1 MRGTGKHRRPK
12 NTPLTRGIAAVGLTG
27 SAALALPL
35 AAAGT
40 AGAATPQTAPTAAR
54 TVAVAKQ
61 MARTAPA
68 AAPAAVHGAPVKYSV
83 VAGDSLSKIAGKYGV
98 RGGWKKLY
106 KDNRHVVGGDPRLI
120 HPGQRL
126 TVAAGGSGAVKAATK
141 AAPRTAAKA
150 ATAASGGAA
159 SAKATQPKAVQA
171 VATSAG
177 SASSAGYTYADN
189 LEGWIRESL
198 DIMAREGIP
207 GSFDGIYRNI
217 MRESSGNPQAIN
229 NWDSNAAAG
238 TPSKG
243 LLQVID
249 PTFRAYHVAGT
260 SFDPYDPVANI
271 TAACNYAADRYGSI
285 DNVFGAY

>member
-1 MRGTGKHRRPK
+1 MRGPGKHRRPK
-12 NTPLTRGIAAVGLTG
+12 NTPLARGIAAVGLTG

-35 AAAGT
+35 AGAGT
-40 AGAATPQTAPTAAR
+40 AGAATPTAAAPS
-54 TVAVAKQ
+54 VAVAKQ
-61 MARTAPA
+61 TIQIAPA
-68 AAPAAVHGAPVKYSV
+68 AAPAAVKSGPVKYSV
-83 VAGDSLSKIAGKYGV
+83 VAGDSLSKIAHEHGV

-106 KDNRHVVGGDPRLI
+106 KDNRRVVGDDPRLI
-120 HPGQRL
+120 HPGQQL
-126 TVAAGGSGAVKAATK
+126 SVAGTAT
-141 AAPRTAAKA
+141 RTAGKTAGKTAAKTTAKA
-150 ATAASGGAA
+150 ATGTSGAAA
-159 SAKATQPKAVQA
+159 SAPAKAVQPKAVQA

-177 SASSAGYTYADN
+177 SATSAGYTYADN

-207 GSFDGIYRNI
+207 GTFDGIYRNI
-217 MRESSGNPQAIN
+217 MRESSGNPRAIN
-229 NWDSNAAAG
+229 NWDSNAVAG

-249 PTFRAYHVAGT
+249 PTFSAYHVAGT